1 MVKEII
7 AQYGGP
13 GRNPKL
19 SIWHFE
25 DSVTND
31 AAKTALQTFYTSVAG
46 TWSNQYSVQL
56 QPTVREMS
64 SVTGTLTGES
74 GFTVAPVVINGTIAG
89 QPVPD
94 AVSTL
99 FRWNTNLVVA
109 GRFLKGRTFVPGLA
123 VTQLTNG
130 NLTTSV
136 NTSLNNIATT
146 LANDAAAPSIW
157 SQKHGVIGVV
167 QTGTAWGELATQRR
181 RRG

>member
-19 SIWHFE
+19 SVWHYE
-25 DSVTND
+25 DSLDND
-31 AAKTALQTFYTSVAG
+31 AIKTALQTFYTSVAG
-46 TWSNQYSVQL
+46 TWSNQYSVQI
-56 QPTVREMS
+56 QPTVRILNTA
-64 SVTGTLTGES
+64 TGALVGES

-94 AVSTL
+94 AVAVL
-99 FRWNTNLVVA
+99 FRWNTEEVVG

-130 NLTTSV
+130 NLTGSV

-146 LANDAAAPSIW
+146 LANDSNGPSIW
-157 SQKHGVIGVV
+157 SQKHGIQHFV
-167 QTGTAWGELATQRR
+167 QTGNAWGELATQRR